1 MNLIDKLAKYR
12 DSYAG
17 AKASWQNFSEHT
29 KQEQNST
36 NINSLVPLK
45 GYYKKYII
53 LKSTSRKC
61 VDITAKVC
69 Y

>member
-12 DSYAG
+12 DSYGG
-17 AKASWQNFSEHT
+17 AKASWQN
-29 KQEQNST
+29 ST
-36 NINSLVPLK
+36 NIYSILPLK
-45 GYYKKYII
+45 DYCKKHIV
-53 LKSTSRKC
+53 LKLTSTRC